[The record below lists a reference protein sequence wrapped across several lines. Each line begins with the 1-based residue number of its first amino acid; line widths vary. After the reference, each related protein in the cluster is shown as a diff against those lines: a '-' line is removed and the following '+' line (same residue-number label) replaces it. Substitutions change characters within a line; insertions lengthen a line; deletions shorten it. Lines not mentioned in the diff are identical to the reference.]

1 MDAQERTPPEDLAS
15 FVSGMEFGLLTLQ
28 GRLRQ
33 LEDPTAAD
41 LLAAIEDVR
50 ERGQR
55 IRRAQGDDRTSHSVP
70 R

>member
-1 MDAQERTPPEDLAS
+1 MDAPERAPPEDLAS

-55 IRRAQGDDRTSHSVP
+55 IRRAQGDDRTSRSVS